1 MSEQTN
7 TGNTVS
13 EGKTIAI
20 VSYITIIGLIIAFVL
35 NNDKK
40 NTFASYHIRQSLG
53 LGIFAIALL
62 IIGFVPYIGPIINM
76 LGSILLLVLWIL
88 GIINAANGEEKPLPI
103 VGKQFQEWFKNI

>member
-7 TGNTVS
+7 TTDTVS

-20 VSYITIIGLIIAFVL
+20 VSYITLIGLIIAFVL

-53 LGIFAIALL
+53 LGIFAIV
-62 IIGFVPYIGPIINM
+62 IMIVGFIPYIGWIIN
-76 LGSILLLVLWIL
+76 LIGSLLLFVLWIL

-103 VGKQFQEWFKNI
+103 VGNQFQEWFKNI